1 MRQADAVGSKL
12 HAVTVPM
19 HTVPLVDQLQ
29 PNCWLHVPCVAN
41 CVHGVIVPPHGVVP
55 LDQLHPS

>member
-1 MRQADAVGSKL
+1 
-12 HAVTVPM
+12 M